1 MKDWNYNLRRGF
13 VWQILVALLIA
24 TPVSVSATTT
34 SGQVSVD
41 TDDAEQ
47 DGIGS
52 TTQLFSS
59 PHAPGMDRHNGY
71 RFTGLPVP
79 DDAVI
84 LSASIQ
90 FTTESSNTGGSPSGK
105 CTTRYCKRCG
115 LGNFVLSKD
124 ALTGYLK
131 WGEDPS

>member
-1 MKDWNYNLRRGF
+1 MNDWNSNLRRGF
-13 VWQILVALLIA
+13 AWQILVALLIA

-34 SGQVSVD
+34 SGQVFVD
-41 TDDAEQ
+41 TDDADQ
-47 DGIGS
+47 DGIGF

-71 RFTGLPVP
+71 RLTGLPVR

-90 FTTESSNTGGSPSGK
+90 FTTESSNTGGSPN
-105 CTTRYCKRCG
+105 CRQCG
-115 LGNFVLSKD
+115 LGNLVLSKD

-131 WGEDPS
+131 RGEDPS